1 MTSVKTEVCSKCRGT
16 GYASVEREG
25 VRGVVRCDCI
35 KTSRSGRLMDDA
47 RIPARYGHCELEG
60 FGLTDKWRNES
71 LERAKS
77 ISERYAQEYPTS
89 TSFGLMFMGPPGV
102 GKTHLAVG
110 IIRKLIREKSTPC
123 LFRTFPDLLKE
134 IQMSYSSVSMS
145 SELSL
150 LQPVLDAEVLLLDEL
165 GAQTPSAWVKETVAY
180 ILNYRY
186 AENKVTILT
195 TNYLDHED
203 LKSPRKSVSYS
214 LTERIGEP
222 MRSRLYE
229 MCKTV
234 VMQGED
240 FRQRFKPDEHRL

>member
-1 MTSVKTEVCSKCRGT
+1 VKQDGCPICRGT
-16 GYASVEREG
+16 GFAPVEKNG
-25 VRGVVRCDCI
+25 IRGVVRCECV
-35 KTSRSGRLMDDA
+35 KTSRSGRLMGDA
-47 RIPARYGHCELEG
+47 RIPIRYAHCELEG
-60 FGLTDKWRNES
+60 YGLTDKWRNPS
-71 LERAKS
+71 LELAKS
-77 ISERYAQEYPTS
+77 IAERFAKEYPTS
-89 TSFGLMFMGPPGV
+89 TPFGLLFMGPPGV

-110 IIRKLIREKSTPC
+110 IIRKLIRDKSIGC

-134 IQMSYSSVSMS
+134 IQLSYSPVSMS

-150 LQPVLDAEVLLLDEL
+150 LRPVLDAEVLLLDEL
-165 GAQTPSAWVKETVAY
+165 GAQTPSAWVKETVSY

-186 AENKVTILT
+186 AENKVTVLT
-195 TNYLDHED
+195 TNYLDQED
-203 LKSPRKSVSYS
+203 LKTARKSVSYS
-214 LTERIGEP
+214 LVERIGEP

>member
-1 MTSVKTEVCSKCRGT
+1 VKDTCPTCRGT
-16 GYASVEREG
+16 GFASVEKNG
-25 VRGVVRCDCI
+25 VRGVVRCDCVR
-35 KTSRSGRLMDDA
+35 SNRSGRLMEDA
-47 RIPARYGHCELEG
+47 RIPVRYGHCELEG

-71 LERAKS
+71 LERAKN
-77 ISERYAQEYPTS
+77 IAELYAREYPPS
-89 TSFGLMFMGPPGV
+89 KPFGLLFMGPPGV

-110 IIRKLIREKSTPC
+110 IIRKLIRDKSVAC

-134 IQMSYSSVSMS
+134 IQMSYSVVSMS
-145 SELSL
+145 SELAL
-150 LQPVLDAEVLLLDEL
+150 LRPVMEAEVLLLDEL

-186 AENKVTILT
+186 VENKVTILT
-195 TNYLDHED
+195 TNYLDQED
-203 LKSPRKSVSYS
+203 LKSARKSVSFS

-240 FRQRFKPDEHRL
+240 FRQTFKKEEHRI

>member
-1 MTSVKTEVCSKCRGT
+1 MAAVKNQLCPICRGT
-16 GYASVEREG
+16 GYAPVEKNG
-25 VRGVVRCDCI
+25 IRGVVRCECV
-35 KTSRSGRLMDDA
+35 KAARSERLMEEA
-47 RIPARYGHCELEG
+47 RIPVRYHHCELEG
-60 FGLTDKWRNES
+60 FDFTAEWRNAS
-71 LERAKS
+71 LEKAKS
-77 ISERYAQEYPTS
+77 IAERYAREYPPS
-89 TSFGLMFMGPPGV
+89 KPFGLLFMGPTGV

-110 IIRKLIREKSTPC
+110 ILRHLIRDKSIRC

-134 IQMSYSSVSMS
+134 IQMSYSPVSMT

-165 GAQTPSAWVKETVAY
+165 GTQKPSDWIRETVSY

-186 AENKVTILT
+186 VENKVTILT
-195 TNYLDHED
+195 TNYLDQED

-214 LTERIGEP
+214 LSERIGEP

>member
-1 MTSVKTEVCSKCRGT
+1 MG
-16 GYASVEREG
+16 
-25 VRGVVRCDCI
+25 
-35 KTSRSGRLMDDA
+35 DA
-47 RIPARYGHCELEG
+47 RIPARYAHCELDG
-60 FGLTDKWRNES
+60 FGLTAEWRNKS
-71 LERAKS
+71 LENAKM
-77 ISERYAQEYPTS
+77 IAERYASEYPPS
-89 TSFGLMFMGPPGV
+89 PPFGLLFMGPPGV

-110 IIRKLIREKSTPC
+110 IIRKLIRDKSVQC

-134 IQMSYSSVSMS
+134 IQLSYSPVSMS

-165 GAQTPSAWVKETVAY
+165 GAQTPSAWVKETVGY

-195 TNYLDHED
+195 TNFLDHED
-203 LKSPRKSVSYS
+203 LKTARKSVSYS

>member
-1 MTSVKTEVCSKCRGT
+1 ME
-16 GYASVEREG
+16 
-25 VRGVVRCDCI
+25 
-35 KTSRSGRLMDDA
+35 DA
-47 RIPARYGHCELEG
+47 RIPVRYAHCELEG
-60 FGLTDKWRNES
+60 FGLTDNWRNQS
-71 LERAKS
+71 LEKAKS
-77 ISERYAQEYPTS
+77 ISESYAREYPTS
-89 TSFGLMFMGPPGV
+89 TPFGLLFMGPPGV

-110 IIRKLIREKSTPC
+110 IVRKLIREKSVPC
-123 LFRTFPDLLKE
+123 LFRAFPDLLKE
-134 IQMSYSSVSMS
+134 IQRSYSAVSMS

-150 LQPVLDAEVLLLDEL
+150 LQPVLEAEVLLLDEL
-165 GAQTPSAWVKETVAY
+165 GAQSPSAWVKETVAY

-195 TNYLDHED
+195 TNYLDQED
-203 LKSPRKSVSYS
+203 LKSARKSVSFS

-234 VMQGED
+234 VIQGED

>member
-1 MTSVKTEVCSKCRGT
+1 MNQVSCPKCRGT
-16 GYASVEREG
+16 GFAPIEKDG
-25 VRGVVRCDCI
+25 VRGVTRCDCV
-35 KTSRSGRLMDDA
+35 KTSRSGRLMEDA
-47 RIPARYGHCELEG
+47 RIPVRYAHCELEG
-60 FGLTDKWRNES
+60 YGLTDNWRNES

-77 ISERYAQEYPTS
+77 YADRFAREYPTS
-89 TSFGLMFMGPPGV
+89 TPFGLLFMGPPGV

-110 IIRKLIREKSTPC
+110 IIKKLIREKSVSC

-134 IQMSYSSVSMS
+134 IQMSYSPVSMS

-150 LQPVLDAEVLLLDEL
+150 LRPVLEAEVLLLDEL

-180 ILNYRY
+180 VLNYRY

-195 TNYLDHED
+195 TNYLDKED
-203 LKSPRKSVSYS
+203 LRTPRKSVSYS

-229 MCKTV
+229 MCKTI

>member
-1 MTSVKTEVCSKCRGT
+1 ME
-16 GYASVEREG
+16 E
-25 VRGVVRCDCI
+25 
-35 KTSRSGRLMDDA
+35 A
-47 RIPARYGHCELEG
+47 RIPIRYSHCELEG

-77 ISERYAQEYPTS
+77 LAELYAREYPPS
-89 TSFGLMFMGPPGV
+89 KPFGLLFMGPPGV

-110 IIRKLIREKSTPC
+110 IIRKLIRDKSVAC

-134 IQMSYSSVSMS
+134 IQMSYSAVSMS

-150 LQPVLDAEVLLLDEL
+150 LRPVMDAEVLLLDEL
-165 GAQTPSAWVKETVAY
+165 GAQTPSAWVKETVGY

-186 AENKVTILT
+186 VENKVTILT
-195 TNYLDHED
+195 TNYLDQED
-203 LKSPRKSVSYS
+203 LKSARKSVSFS

-234 VMQGED
+234 VIQGED

>member
-1 MTSVKTEVCSKCRGT
+1 MKSELCPKCRGT
-16 GYASVEREG
+16 GYASIEKNG
-25 VRGVVRCDCI
+25 VRGVVRCECI
-35 KTSRSGRLMDDA
+35 KTNRSGRLMDDA
-47 RIPARYGHCELEG
+47 RIPVRYAHCELEG
-60 FGLTDKWRNES
+60 FGLTAEWRNPS

-77 ISERYAQEYPTS
+77 FAETYAREYPPS
-89 TSFGLMFMGPPGV
+89 TPFGLLFMGPPGV

-110 IIRKLIREKSTPC
+110 IIRKLMRDKSVQC

-134 IQMSYSSVSMS
+134 IQMSYSTVSMS

-150 LQPVLDAEVLLLDEL
+150 LQPVLDAEVLMLDEL
-165 GAQTPSAWVKETVAY
+165 GAQKPSDWIRETVAY
-180 ILNYRY
+180 VLNYRY

-195 TNYLDHED
+195 TNYLDQED
-203 LKSPRKSVSYS
+203 LKSSRKSLNHS
-214 LTERIGEP
+214 LTDRIGEP

-229 MCKTV
+229 MCKTI

>member
-1 MTSVKTEVCSKCRGT
+1 ME
-16 GYASVEREG
+16 
-25 VRGVVRCDCI
+25 
-35 KTSRSGRLMDDA
+35 DA
-47 RIPARYGHCELEG
+47 RIPLRYSGYELEG
-60 FGLTDKWRNES
+60 FGFTDKWRNES

-77 ISERYAQEYPTS
+77 IAERYAREYPPPTP
-89 TSFGLMFMGPPGV
+89 FGLLFMGPPGV

-110 IIRKLIREKSTPC
+110 IVKKLIREKSVSC

-134 IQMSYSSVSMS
+134 IQLSYSAISMS
-145 SELSL
+145 SELTL
-150 LQPVLDAEVLLLDEL
+150 LQPVLESEVLLLDEL

-186 AENKVTILT
+186 AENKTTILT
-195 TNYLDHED
+195 TNYLDQED
-203 LKSPRKSVSYS
+203 LKSPRKSISYS

-240 FRQRFKPDEHRL
+240 FRQKFKPDEHRI

>member
-1 MTSVKTEVCSKCRGT
+1 MPQEVCPKCRGT
-16 GYASVEREG
+16 GFASVERNG
-25 VRGVVRCDCI
+25 VRGVVRCDCV
-35 KTSRSGRLMDDA
+35 KVSRSGRLMDEA
-47 RIPARYGHCELEG
+47 RIPARYSHCELEG
-60 FGLTDKWRNES
+60 FGLTDNWRNES

-77 ISERYAQEYPTS
+77 VAETYSREYPPS
-89 TSFGLMFMGPPGV
+89 KPWGLLFMGPPGV

-110 IIRKLIREKSTPC
+110 IIRRLIREKSVPC

-134 IQMSYSSVSMS
+134 IQMSYSAVSMS

-165 GAQTPSAWVKETVAY
+165 GAQTPSAWVKETVGY

-186 AENKVTILT
+186 AENKTTILT
-195 TNYLDHED
+195 TNYLDQED

-229 MCKTV
+229 MCKPV

-240 FRQRFKPDEHRL
+240 FRQKHKSEEHRL

>member
-1 MTSVKTEVCSKCRGT
+1 ME
-16 GYASVEREG
+16 
-25 VRGVVRCDCI
+25 
-35 KTSRSGRLMDDA
+35 DA
-47 RIPARYGHCELEG
+47 RIPVRYGHCELEG

-71 LERAKS
+71 LERAKN
-77 ISERYAQEYPTS
+77 IAELYAREYPPS
-89 TSFGLMFMGPPGV
+89 KPFGLLFMGPPGV

-110 IIRKLIREKSTPC
+110 IIRKLIRDKSVAC

-134 IQMSYSSVSMS
+134 IQMSYSVVSMS
-145 SELSL
+145 SELAL
-150 LQPVLDAEVLLLDEL
+150 LRPVMEAEVLLLDEL

-186 AENKVTILT
+186 VENKVTILT
-195 TNYLDHED
+195 TNYLDQED
-203 LKSPRKSVSYS
+203 LKSARKSVSFS

-240 FRQRFKPDEHRL
+240 FRQTFKKEEHRI

>member
-1 MTSVKTEVCSKCRGT
+1 ME
-16 GYASVEREG
+16 
-25 VRGVVRCDCI
+25 
-35 KTSRSGRLMDDA
+35 DA
-47 RIPARYGHCELEG
+47 RIPARYAHCELEG
-60 FGLTDKWRNES
+60 FGLTEKWRNES
-71 LERAKS
+71 LEKAKM
-77 ISERYAQEYPTS
+77 IAERYSREYPTS
-89 TSFGLMFMGPPGV
+89 TPFGLLFMGPPGV

-110 IIRKLIREKSTPC
+110 IIRKLIREKSVAC

-134 IQMSYSSVSMS
+134 VQLSYSPISMS

-150 LQPVLDAEVLLLDEL
+150 LRPVLEAEVLLLDEL

-180 ILNYRY
+180 ILNHRY
-186 AENKVTILT
+186 VENKVTILT
-195 TNYLDHED
+195 TNYLDQED

>member
-1 MTSVKTEVCSKCRGT
+1 MKTEVCPKCRGT
-16 GYASVEREG
+16 GFASVEKNG
-25 VRGVVRCDCI
+25 VRGVMRCDCI
-35 KTSRSGRLMDDA
+35 RISRSGRLMEDA
-47 RIPARYGHCELEG
+47 RIPVRYAHCELEG
-60 FGLTDKWRNES
+60 FGLTDTWRNES

-77 ISERYAQEYPTS
+77 ISERYAQEYPPS
-89 TSFGLMFMGPPGV
+89 TPFGLLYMGPPGV

-110 IIRKLIREKSTPC
+110 IIRKLIREKSIPC

-134 IQMSYSSVSMS
+134 IQLSYSAVSMS

-150 LQPVLDAEVLLLDEL
+150 LRPVLESEVLLLDEL
-165 GAQTPSAWVKETVAY
+165 GGQTPSAWVKETVSY

-195 TNYLDHED
+195 TNYLDQED
-203 LKSPRKSVSYS
+203 LKSARKSVSFS

-234 VMQGED
+234 VIQGED
-240 FRQRFKPDEHRL
+240 FRQRFKKEEHRL

>member
-1 MTSVKTEVCSKCRGT
+1 VKSELCPKCRGT
-16 GYASVEREG
+16 GYAPVEKDG

-35 KTSRSGRLMDDA
+35 KINRSGRLMDDA
-47 RIPARYGHCELEG
+47 RIPARYAHCELEG
-60 FGLTDKWRNES
+60 FGLTAEWRNKS
-71 LERAKS
+71 LESAKL
-77 ISERYAQEYPTS
+77 IAERYASEYPTS
-89 TSFGLMFMGPPGV
+89 IPFGLLFMGPPGI

-110 IIRKLIREKSTPC
+110 IIRRLIREKNIQC

-134 IQMSYSSVSMS
+134 IQMSYSTVSMS

-165 GAQTPSAWVKETVAY
+165 GAQKPSDWIRETVAY

-186 AENKVTILT
+186 AENKITILT
-195 TNYLDHED
+195 TNYLDQED

-214 LTERIGEP
+214 LAERIGEP

-229 MCKTV
+229 MCKKIE
-234 VMQGED
+234 MQGED
-240 FRQRFKPDEHRL
+240 FRQKHKSEEHRF

>member
-1 MTSVKTEVCSKCRGT
+1 
-16 GYASVEREG
+16 
-25 VRGVVRCDCI
+25 
-35 KTSRSGRLMDDA
+35 
-47 RIPARYGHCELEG
+47 
-60 FGLTDKWRNES
+60 
-71 LERAKS
+71 
-77 ISERYAQEYPTS
+77 
-89 TSFGLMFMGPPGV
+89 MGPPGV

-110 IIRKLIREKSTPC
+110 IIRKLIREKSIPC

-134 IQMSYSSVSMS
+134 IQMSYSPVSMT

-150 LQPVLDAEVLLLDEL
+150 LRPVLESEVLLLDEL
-165 GAQTPSAWVKETVAY
+165 GAQKPSAWVKETVSY

-195 TNYLDHED
+195 TNYLDQED
-203 LKSPRKSVSYS
+203 LKSPRRALTDS
-214 LTERIGEP
+214 LTERISEA

-229 MCKTV
+229 MCKTI

>member
-1 MTSVKTEVCSKCRGT
+1 MG
-16 GYASVEREG
+16 
-25 VRGVVRCDCI
+25 
-35 KTSRSGRLMDDA
+35 DA
-47 RIPARYGHCELEG
+47 RIPVRYAHCELDG
-60 FGLTDKWRNES
+60 FGLTAEWRNKS
-71 LERAKS
+71 LENAKM
-77 ISERYAQEYPTS
+77 IAERYASEYPTS
-89 TSFGLMFMGPPGV
+89 TPFGLLFMGPPGV

-110 IIRKLIREKSTPC
+110 IIRKLIRDKSVQC

-134 IQMSYSSVSMS
+134 IQLSYSPVSMS

-150 LQPVLDAEVLLLDEL
+150 LQPVLDSEVLMLDEL

-195 TNYLDHED
+195 TNFLDQED
-203 LKSPRKSVSYS
+203 LKTPRKSGSYS
-214 LTERIGEP
+214 LTERIGET

-240 FRQRFKPDEHRL
+240 FRQKFKPDEHRL

>member
-1 MTSVKTEVCSKCRGT
+1 VKQEICPECKGSGWAR
-16 GYASVEREG
+16 VERDGISG
-25 VRGVVRCDCI
+25 VARCEC
-35 KTSRSGRLMDDA
+35 TRRSRSPLLMERA
-47 RIPARYGHCELEG
+47 GIPSRYANYELEG
-60 FGLTDKWRNES
+60 YGFTADWRNES
-71 LERAKS
+71 LERAKALA
-77 ISERYAQEYPTS
+77 ERYAQEYPT
-89 TSFGLMFMGPPGV
+89 TTPFGLLFMGPSGV

-110 IIRKLIREKSTPC
+110 IIKKLIREKSVPC

-134 IQMSYSSVSMS
+134 IQTSYSPVSMS

-150 LQPVLDAEVLLLDEL
+150 LKPVLEAEVLLLDEL

-180 ILNYRY
+180 ILNNRY

-195 TNYLDHED
+195 TNYLDQED
-203 LKSPRKSVSYS
+203 LKSSRKSVSYS

-240 FRQRFKPDEHRL
+240 FRQKFKPDEHRL

>member
-1 MTSVKTEVCSKCRGT
+1 
-16 GYASVEREG
+16 
-25 VRGVVRCDCI
+25 
-35 KTSRSGRLMDDA
+35 MDDA
-47 RIPARYGHCELEG
+47 RIPARYAHCELEG

-77 ISERYAQEYPTS
+77 LSERYAHEYPPS
-89 TSFGLMFMGPPGV
+89 KSFGLLFMGPPGV

-110 IIRKLIREKSTPC
+110 IIRKLIRDKSIPC

-134 IQMSYSSVSMS
+134 IQMSYSPVSMS

-150 LQPVLDAEVLLLDEL
+150 LQPVLEAEVLLLDEL

-195 TNYLDHED
+195 TNYLDQED

>member
-1 MTSVKTEVCSKCRGT
+1 MKNELCPKCRGT
-16 GYASVEREG
+16 GYASVEKNG
-25 VRGVVRCDCI
+25 VRGVTRCECV
-35 KTSRSGRLMDDA
+35 KTARSGRLMGDA
-47 RIPARYGHCELEG
+47 RIPVRYSHCELEG
-60 FGLTDKWRNES
+60 FGLTAEWRNAS

-77 ISERYAQEYPTS
+77 ISERYAREYPPS
-89 TSFGLMFMGPPGV
+89 TPFGLLFMGPPGV

-110 IIRKLIREKSTPC
+110 ILRKLIRDKSVPC

-134 IQMSYSSVSMS
+134 IQMSYSPISMS

-150 LQPVLDAEVLLLDEL
+150 LSPVLESEVLMLDEL
-165 GAQTPSAWVKETVAY
+165 GAQTPSAWVKETVSY

-195 TNYLDHED
+195 TNFLDQED

-229 MCKTV
+229 MCKTI

>member
-1 MTSVKTEVCSKCRGT
+1 
-16 GYASVEREG
+16 
-25 VRGVVRCDCI
+25 
-35 KTSRSGRLMDDA
+35 
-47 RIPARYGHCELEG
+47 
-60 FGLTDKWRNES
+60 
-71 LERAKS
+71 
-77 ISERYAQEYPTS
+77 
-89 TSFGLMFMGPPGV
+89 
-102 GKTHLAVG
+102 
-110 IIRKLIREKSTPC
+110 
-123 LFRTFPDLLKE
+123 
-134 IQMSYSSVSMS
+134 MSYSPVSMS

-150 LQPVLDAEVLLLDEL
+150 LQPVLEAEVLLLDEL

-195 TNYLDHED
+195 TNYLDQED